1 MIFEKIECLV
11 NTYKSD
17 GLSDKLPK
25 RNIYIYIYKEVYFIL
40 SVNFVL
46 LIIIII
52 IIISSC

>member
-25 RNIYIYIYKEVYFIL
+25 RNIYIYKEVYFIL
-40 SVNFVL
+40 SVDFVL

-52 IIISSC
+52 ITLC